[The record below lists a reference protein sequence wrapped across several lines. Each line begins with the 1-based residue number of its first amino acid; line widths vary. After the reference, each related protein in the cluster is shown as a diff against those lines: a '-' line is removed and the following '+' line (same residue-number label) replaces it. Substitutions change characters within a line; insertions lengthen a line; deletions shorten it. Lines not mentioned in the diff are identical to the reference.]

1 MLIGGILLII
11 IGFEGALGK
20 VVAVAFSPGSLEYYT
35 PIDHSQD
42 TQDAAIPSSITTVQQ
57 FTI

>member
-20 VVAVAFSPGSLEYYT
+20 VVAVAFSPGSLAYYN
-35 PIDHSQD
+35 SQD
-42 TQDAAIPSSITTVQQ
+42 TTTTTLAATIPSSITTVQQ
-57 FTI
+57 FTM